1 MEDSNKKSWELFVK
15 HFCLTPRESEVFKRL
30 IATEDNAQE
39 IADSF
44 YISRRCLQRH
54 IASIYKKTGTKSR
67 IGLFHIYIN
76 FMFGETDI
84 R

>member
-1 MEDSNKKSWELFVK
+1 MENSNKESWELLVR

-30 IATEDNAQE
+30 ITTEDNAQE

-44 YISRRCLQRH
+44 YISRRSLQRH
-54 IASIYKKTGTKSR
+54 ITSIYKKTGTKSR
-67 IGLFHIYIN
+67 IGLFHIYIK
-76 FMFGETDI
+76 FMFGESDM

>member
-1 MEDSNKKSWELFVK
+1 MEDSNKWELFVK
-15 HFCLTPRESEVFKRL
+15 HFCLTPRESEVLKKL

-44 YISRRCLQRH
+44 YISRRSLQRH

-76 FMFGETDI
+76 FMFGETDM